1 MAVKI
6 GASVEMTD
14 RKAGEKDE
22 QAIWAWGRLPACPI
36 KCIASGRPTH
46 ASVVGPCPCQVF
58 FDNKERHHYTLRSL
72 ETVRDPC
79 LASPVAA
86 APAYDPLLA
95 PDSPSGYFTPRA
107 GASEMVEASDVAMG
121 YLGSPEPP
129 VNEFARAL
137 ILMSLGSSGRRC
149 GREASASPP
158 VDLAATRTPFPREQ
172 LPRLGGRLL
181 NRPACR
187 HYAPRSCPP
196 PRAVSDTSI
205 RSMEGQKGFER

>member
-46 ASVVGPCPCQVF
+46 ASVVTVPCPCQVF
-58 FDNKERHHYTLRSL
+58 FDNKERHRYTLRSL

-86 APAYDPLLA
+86 APARTRELLSDKTVPPTSVRLGPGLYRA
-95 PDSPSGYFTPRA
+95 PQVRAPRA
-107 GASEMVEASDVAMG
+107 RSRG
-121 YLGSPEPP
+121 L
-129 VNEFARAL
+129 R
-137 ILMSLGSSGRRC
+137 GRI
-149 GREASASPP
+149 
-158 VDLAATRTPFPREQ
+158 
-172 LPRLGGRLL
+172 
-181 NRPACR
+181 
-187 HYAPRSCPP
+187 
-196 PRAVSDTSI
+196 PRAAQGAYACTT
-205 RSMEGQKGFER
+205 